1 MMQDLFLLIVIIQ
14 PIKRF
19 SALMEHNYSLPV
31 HKNMYLDHIVS
42 HLNTVHISVYVFR
55 NRSNS
60 IITPMPSVRMNI
72 NKK

>member
-1 MMQDLFLLIVIIQ
+1 MMQDLFLLILISIQ

-31 HKNMYLDHIVS
+31 HRNMYLD
-42 HLNTVHISVYVFR
+42 HISVYVFR